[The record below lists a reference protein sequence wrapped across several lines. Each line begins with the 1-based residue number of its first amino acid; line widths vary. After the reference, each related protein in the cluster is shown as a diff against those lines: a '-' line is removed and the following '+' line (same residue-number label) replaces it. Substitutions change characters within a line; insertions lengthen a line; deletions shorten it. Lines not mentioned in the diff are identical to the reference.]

1 MVASSS
7 SNSRTLSL
15 KVLLISAGVASIA
28 LTAVPLIFNF
38 AVNDLPSIW
47 SVIDSWMKP
56 PYLYAIVNG
65 IIITI
70 IASTHFQPNHRH
82 EHDDYNQSNYAPPPS
97 ELTKAATNL
106 SFGVMEPPPVGYDDI
121 IKPRVT
127 VAYESKCTDLEVE
140 TVAVEIEDEFITT
153 KSVWQPSVQVP
164 PEVNLPVEQKR
175 LVTSRFAHNRKP
187 AKNVPEGARALRV
200 LKAKKHET
208 LDSTWKMIT
217 DGRRIPTTTTKQFRK
232 SDTFVKLHHNH
243 PSDESKTNTKMV
255 RKSETFK
262 DQNHHQQSG
271 EKLKKYLSPS
281 HEELNRRI
289 EAFIKKFNE
298 DMRLQRQESLK
309 HYMEMINGGGAN
321 KT

>member
-7 SNSRTLSL
+7 SNSRTISL
-15 KVLLISAGVASIA
+15 KVLLIFAGVASIA
-28 LTAVPLIFNF
+28 LTTVPLIFNF
-38 AVNDLPSIW
+38 AVNDLPAIL

-97 ELTKAATNL
+97 ELTNAATHL

-140 TVAVEIEDEFITT
+140 TVAVEIEDEFIKT

-164 PEVNLPVEQKR
+164 PEVNLPVEHKR

-187 AKNVPEGARALRV
+187 AKNVQEGARALRV
-200 LKAKKHET
+200 LKHKKHET

-217 DGRRIPTTTTKQFRK
+217 DGHRMPTTKQFRK

-243 PSDESKTNTKMV
+243 QSDESTTHTKMV

-262 DQNHHQQSG
+262 EHIAYKHHQQSG

-309 HYMEMINGGGAN
+309 QYMEMINGGGR
-321 KT
+321 

>member
-7 SNSRTLSL
+7 SNSRTISL

-28 LTAVPLIFNF
+28 LTTVPLIFNF
-38 AVNDLPSIW
+38 AVNDLPAIW

-82 EHDDYNQSNYAPPPS
+82 EHDDNNQSNYAPPPS
-97 ELTKAATNL
+97 ELTKAETNL

-127 VAYESKCTDLEVE
+127 VACESKCTDLEVE
-140 TVAVEIEDEFITT
+140 TVAVEIEDEFIET
-153 KSVWQPSVQVP
+153 KSVWQSSVQVS

-187 AKNVPEGARALRV
+187 AKNVQEGARALRV
-200 LKAKKHET
+200 LKQKKHET

-217 DGRRIPTTTTKQFRK
+217 DGRCMPTTKQFRK
-232 SDTFVKLHHNH
+232 SDTFVKLHHDH
-243 PSDESKTNTKMV
+243 PSGESTTNTKMV

-262 DQNHHQQSG
+262 ERMAYEHNQQSG

-309 HYMEMINGGGAN
+309 QYMEMINGGGR
-321 KT
+321 